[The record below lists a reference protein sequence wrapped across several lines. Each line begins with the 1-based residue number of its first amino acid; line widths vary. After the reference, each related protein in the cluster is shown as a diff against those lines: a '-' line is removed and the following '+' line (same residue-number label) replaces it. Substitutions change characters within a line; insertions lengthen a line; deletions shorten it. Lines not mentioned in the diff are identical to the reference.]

1 MVKYSKQQKTRRALN
16 TWSDFIYSIWFHIL
30 DLIAYTRSLIPDLLY
45 PISYTRSHI
54 PDLIYPISYT
64 RSHIPDLIYPISYTH
79 LDVKDIPLALLWL
92 PMASFGVPLA
102 FLLHSLE
109 FLGVPWPYPLK
120 QQFKLTLLFSPCC
133 LCSSWDKTR
142 IKLTKICFNLFFKYW
157 NSSNWIDLFHNDDDE
172 DGEQNKFDS
181 WNLWHTLRNAK
192 DVYEVLILRFTVH

>member
-1 MVKYSKQQKTRRALN
+1 MVKYSKQQKTRRALY

-30 DLIAYTRSLIPDLLY
+30 DLIAYTRS
-45 PISYTRSHI
+45 HI
-54 PDLIYPISYT
+54 PD
-64 RSHIPDLIYPISYTH
+64 
-79 LDVKDIPLALLWL
+79 LDVKDIPLAFLWL
-92 PMASFGVPLA
+92 SIA
-102 FLLHSLE
+102 FLWRS
-109 FLGVPWPYPLK
+109 FGVPWPYPLK
-120 QQFKLTLLFSPCC
+120 QHFKLTLLFSPCC

>member
-1 MVKYSKQQKTRRALN
+1 LIWFHILDLISYTQ
-16 TWSDFIYSIWFHIL
+16 SDFIYSIWFHIL

-54 PDLIYPISYT
+54 PQLLYPISYT
-64 RSHIPDLIYPISYTH
+64 RSHILILMSKTYLWRSFGF
-79 LDVKDIPLALLWL
+79 LWL

-102 FLLHSLE
+102 FLWHSLE
-109 FLGVPWPYPLK
+109 FPWPYPLK
-120 QQFKLTLLFSPCC
+120 QHFKLTLLISPCC

-172 DGEQNKFDS
+172 DGEQNKFDI

>member
-1 MVKYSKQQKTRRALN
+1 MVKYSKQQKTRRALY

-30 DLIAYTRSLIPDLLY
+30 NL
-45 PISYTRSHI
+45 ISYTRS
-54 PDLIYPISYT
+54 DCIYPISYT
-64 RSHIPDLIYPISYTH
+64 WSLIPDLIYPISYTH
-79 LDVKDIPLALLWL
+79 LDVKDIPLVLLWL

-102 FLLHSLE
+102 FLWHSLE

-120 QQFKLTLLFSPCC
+120 QHFKLTRLISPCC
-133 LCSSWDKTR
+133 LCSNWDKTR

-181 WNLWHTLRNAK
+181 WNLWHTLRNAI

>member
-1 MVKYSKQQKTRRALN
+1 M
-16 TWSDFIYSIWFHIL
+16 H
-30 DLIAYTRSLIPDLLY
+30 IPDLLY
-45 PISYTRSHI
+45 PISYTRSLI

-64 RSHIPDLIYPISYTH
+64 RSHIPDLIYSSWCQRHTFGA
-79 LDVKDIPLALLWL
+79 PLASYGILWR
-92 PMASFGVPLA
+92 SFSVPLA
-102 FLLHSLE
+102 FLWHSLE

-120 QQFKLTLLFSPCC
+120 QHFKLTLLISPCC

-181 WNLWHTLRNAK
+181 WDLWNTLRNAK

>member
-1 MVKYSKQQKTRRALN
+1 M
-16 TWSDFIYSIWFHIL
+16 IWFHIL
-30 DLIAYTRSLIPDLLY
+30 NLISYTRSDCIY
-45 PISYTRSHI
+45 PISYTRSLI

-64 RSHIPDLIYPISYTH
+64 PSLIPDLIYPISYTH
-79 LDVKDIPLALLWL
+79 LDVKDIPLAFLWL
-92 PMASFGVPLA
+92 PMAFLWHSFGVLLA
-102 FLLHSLE
+102 FLWHSLE
-109 FLGVPWPYPLK
+109 FLGIPWPYPLK
-120 QQFKLTLLFSPCC
+120 QHLKLTRLISPCC